1 MPCACCLQEGTVQ
14 LAVVF
19 ERPGIDERE
28 SFLEAGSQLLVAV
41 VAPGHVLAQ
50 EQNLAVREELLA
62 EQRQIMVGSGRP
74 QGADPRMVLS
84 RRFWLTDSYQATLEL
99 VQAGLGW
106 PYLPQPLVQPLI
118 ASGAVTEVRF
128 NNMTGRLRLWVDL
141 IWMKSQPLGL
151 GARRYL
157 ERMRQVFRDDPPRA

>member
-1 MPCACCLQEGTVQ
+1 M
-14 LAVVF
+14 
-19 ERPGIDERE
+19 
-28 SFLEAGSQLLVAV
+28 
-41 VAPGHVLAQ
+41 
-50 EQNLAVREELLA
+50 
-62 EQRQIMVGSGRP
+62 
-74 QGADPRMVLS
+74 LS

-99 VQAGLGW
+99 VPAGLGW
-106 PYLPQPLVQPLI
+106 AYLPQPLVQPLI

>member
-84 RRFWLTDSYQATLEL
+84 RRFWLTDSYQATLDSSRPAW
-99 VQAGLGW
+99 VG
-106 PYLPQPLVQPLI
+106 PTCH
-118 ASGAVTEVRF
+118 S
-128 NNMTGRLRLWVDL
+128 LWC
-141 IWMKSQPLGL
+141 S
-151 GARRYL
+151 R
-157 ERMRQVFRDDPPRA
+157 